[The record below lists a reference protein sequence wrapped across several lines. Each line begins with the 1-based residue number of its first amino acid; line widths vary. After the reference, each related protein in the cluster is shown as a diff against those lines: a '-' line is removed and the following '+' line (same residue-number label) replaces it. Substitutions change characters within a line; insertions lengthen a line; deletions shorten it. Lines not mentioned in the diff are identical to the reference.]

1 MKIKPVTL
9 VLAILIGTATAL
21 PGTISALAVE
31 EVGVTT
37 IERTIRGD
45 GERLEYGPGQ
55 GRMTRTLAAWDNTK
69 GKGIGLGG
77 LKQLSD
83 VHVIDEESPG
93 RLEFFDNCRGDY
105 RDSFRPQDSLTT
117 QVGNSMLEQLGAIT
131 AGPATGIPLEAVVTT
146 GDNIDSN
153 QYNEMRWF
161 VDLLDGET
169 VTPNSGADTYDGYTK
184 TETPHA
190 LTDEQLALAQQPFD
204 SVGTGLPW
212 YVVFGN
218 HDALI
223 RGQVAFNFNFNNLVT
238 GSKKPF
244 DPIETYDN
252 CPGASGP
259 TGPALAAF
267 SGPYARTV
275 PADPDRHFMTH
286 DETVEELFVTTGQ
299 PVGHGLEAA
308 PQDPRFQSR
317 AGYYAWDIA
326 PGILGVSM
334 DTINWEGGSSG
345 QLDDPQFQW
354 VEEQL
359 VNSSK
364 RYYDTGGELQKNPA
378 ATDKMIVLFSHHTSK
393 TMSNPASD
401 EPAGAP
407 YHCFKPADA
416 EGCGDGEGLKS
427 LLSRFPNVIAWVN
440 GHEHNNRVKGFTG
453 PKGSD
458 PALAWW
464 EISTAAHVDWPQQSR
479 ILEFAFK
486 PGRNGKAGSVFI
498 YSTSV
503 DHAAAPVP
511 DQRGQEVVD
520 YLASVSRLR
529 SYQDACVTEGQ
540 ADCAN
545 PGAAGDR
552 NLKLV
557 QKAPFKVTQ

>member
-1 MKIKPVTL
+1 MKNKAATL
-9 VLAILIGTATAL
+9 AFSLLTATAL
-21 PGTISALAVE
+21 ALPGALTAMAAE
-31 EVGVTT
+31 EVGITT
-37 IERTIRGD
+37 LDRTIKGD
-45 GERLEYGPGQ
+45 GDGGLRYGPGESRQ
-55 GRMTRTLAAWDNTK
+55 TRTLGWDKTK
-69 GKGIGLGG
+69 GKGVALGG

-83 VHVIDEESPG
+83 IHVIDEESPG
-93 RLEFFDNCRGDY
+93 RLEFFDNCGSEY
-105 RDSFRPQDSLTT
+105 KDSFRPQDSLTT
-117 QVGNSMLEQLGAIT
+117 QVGNSMLQQLGAIT
-131 AGPATGIPLEAVVTT
+131 TGPATGTPLEAVVTT

-169 VTPNSGADTYDGYTK
+169 VTPNSGAETYDGYTQA
-184 TETPHA
+184 ETPHA
-190 LTDEQLALAQQPFD
+190 LTDEQLTLAQEPFD

-223 RGQVAFNFNFNNLVT
+223 RGQVAFNFSFNNLVI

-244 DPIETYDN
+244 EPIETYDN
-252 CPGASGP
+252 CPGEAGP

-275 PADPDRHFMTH
+275 PADADRHFMTH
-286 DETVEELFVTTGQ
+286 DETVQELFVTTGQ

-308 PQDPRFQSR
+308 PQDPRFESR

-334 DTINWEGGSSG
+334 DTINWDGGSSG

-364 RYYDTGGELQKNPA
+364 KYYDRNGKVQKNAA
-378 ATDKMIVLFSHHTSK
+378 ATNKLIVLFSHHTSK
-393 TMSNPASD
+393 TMTNPAAD
-401 EPAGAP
+401 AVGAP
-407 YHCFKPADA
+407 YHCFKPTDAD
-416 EGCGDGEGLKS
+416 GCSEAEGLKS
-427 LLSRFPNVIAWVN
+427 LLTRFPNVVAWVN
-440 GHEHNNRVKGFTG
+440 GHEHNNRVKGFKG
-453 PKGSD
+453 PRGSD

-479 ILEFAFK
+479 LLEFAFK
-486 PGRNGKAGSVFI
+486 PGLDGKPGSVFI
-498 YSTSV
+498 YTTAV

-511 DQRGQEVVD
+511 DQTGQEVVD
-520 YLASVSRLR
+520 YLASLSRLR
-529 SYQDACVTEGQ
+529 SYQDACVTEAQ
-540 ADCAN
+540 ADCTSR
-545 PGAAGDR
+545 GAAKDR

-557 QKAPFKVTQ
+557 QKAPFKVTE